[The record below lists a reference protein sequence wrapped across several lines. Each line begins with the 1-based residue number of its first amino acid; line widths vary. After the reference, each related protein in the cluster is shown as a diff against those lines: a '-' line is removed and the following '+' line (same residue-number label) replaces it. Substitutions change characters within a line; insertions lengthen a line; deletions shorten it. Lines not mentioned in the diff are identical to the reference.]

1 MEISIGNI
9 IKYREEYYCII
20 NVDEGIITAYKCVV
34 DNKDSKSGRLIPVF
48 NYQGLGYCLKY
59 RKSYSINVGDDY
71 TIIKEGDEELSSLF
85 KQINEYLIKADNR
98 LKILNIL
105 LGFSIVLSGTGY
117 DLISKSVNG
126 LSISF
131 FTLFSSL
138 AGFVLG
144 YNKESQA
151 MKSMIIGNILNANDS
166 SKISRI
172 FTRLL
177 LGKNIEHIII
187 PVISLDGEDN
197 TLIECGQVNSN
208 EGSSREI
215 GESHQ
220 CKLAAVSEGFS
231 GRGPRRRRHDLF

>member
-1 MEISIGNI
+1 M
-9 IKYREEYYCII
+9 
-20 NVDEGIITAYKCVV
+20 
-34 DNKDSKSGRLIPVF
+34 
-48 NYQGLGYCLKY
+48 GYCLKY
-59 RKSYSINVGDDY
+59 CKSYSINVGDDY

-144 YNKESQA
+144 YNKESQV
-151 MKSMIIGNILNANDS
+151 MKSMIIGNILNSNDS

-187 PVISLDGEDN
+187 PVISLDDEDN
-197 TLIECGQVNSN
+197 TVIKQGQENPY

-220 CKLAAVSEGFS
+220 YKLAGVIEGFS